1 MLSRQLLR
9 AYLANLQL
17 VEDCGLACI
26 VEAKNEHTHL
36 LGAYDRGEQLG
47 DEHPASRQAHHTACS
62 GALQPSCLPP
72 APALGHSPH
81 KGWSQEPASHR
92 RQVARESLTEV
103 NSSSVCVTTFLS
115 AVALAERAAALGVAM
130 EPDDDDEDYESDET
144 WESDLDSEAEI
155 AEIMQ
160 LDIAEDTANTG
171 KKEYLAK

>member
-1 MLSRQLLR
+1 MAYVLRGYRGDVGDALSR
-9 AYLANLQL
+9 A
-17 VEDCGLACI
+17 V
-26 VEAKNEHTHL
+26 
-36 LGAYDRGEQLG
+36 
-47 DEHPASRQAHHTACS
+47 S
-62 GALQPSCLPP
+62 GNRV
-72 APALGHSPH
+72 
-81 KGWSQEPASHR
+81 ASHHEDGRQCKEPHARYGERKGCVRLTSGSAHVCWLASTVGTGAKR
-92 RQVARESLTEV
+92 RPRGLKSTPPP
-103 NSSSVCVTTFLS
+103 CVTTFLS

>member
-1 MLSRQLLR
+1 MR
-9 AYLANLQL
+9 
-17 VEDCGLACI
+17 
-26 VEAKNEHTHL
+26 
-36 LGAYDRGEQLG
+36 
-47 DEHPASRQAHHTACS
+47 
-62 GALQPSCLPP
+62 
-72 APALGHSPH
+72 
-81 KGWSQEPASHR
+81 GWSQEPASHR

-103 NSSSVCVTTFLS
+103 NSSSACVTTFLS

>member
-1 MLSRQLLR
+1 MSTRTSLEPTIAESSLETSTLRTDRRTTRRAQARSNPRVSHPHQL
-9 AYLANLQL
+9 A
-17 VEDCGLACI
+17 G
-26 VEAKNEHTHL
+26 THPI
-36 LGAYDRGEQLG
+36 R
-47 DEHPASRQAHHTACS
+47 
-62 GALQPSCLPP
+62 
-72 APALGHSPH
+72 
-81 KGWSQEPASHR
+81 GWSQEPASHR

-115 AVALAERAAALGVAM
+115 AVALAECAAALGVAM